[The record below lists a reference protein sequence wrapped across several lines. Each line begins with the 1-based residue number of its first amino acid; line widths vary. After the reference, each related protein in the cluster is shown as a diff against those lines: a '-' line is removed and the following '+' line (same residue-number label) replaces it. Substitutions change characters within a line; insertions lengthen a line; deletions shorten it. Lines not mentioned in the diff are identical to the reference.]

1 MPKNKTVSRVITI
14 NDLIRDKYDFSNAI
28 RGKFSCKDAEIQMTV
43 YLDQA
48 VQQPLIQIGKS
59 GR

>member
-1 MPKNKTVSRVITI
+1 VITI

>member
-1 MPKNKTVSRVITI
+1 MIII
-14 NDLIRDKYDFSNAI
+14 NDLIRDKYDLSNAI
-28 RGKFSCKDAEIQMTV
+28 RGKFSCKDAEIHMTV
-43 YLDQA
+43 YWDQA